1 MEDTVQMTET
11 GMNNIE
17 LLIICLFTYKF
28 LCIELRRIQ
37 QPLVTW
43 LAQLL
48 STAESLLKRRPLS
61 NLTKLTYQPQP
72 VPIVYKLGIPGKN

>member
-17 LLIICLFTYKF
+17 LLIICLFTYSF
-28 LCIELRRIQ
+28 LSIELRRNQ
-37 QPLVTW
+37 QPPTW

-48 STAESLLKRRPLS
+48 STAESLLKRRALS

-72 VPIVYKLGIPGKN
+72 VPIVYKIGIPGKN